1 MDINAILSEILDNL
15 NSALS
20 SDRTEAR
27 DERLIPG
34 QPELSEPVIVA
45 PVTAVGPVAER
56 ARQQQ
61 VEQDTEARMHEGSH
75 GAGDASGTSAL
86 LRMERGAA
94 IPSSVVIE
102 LEVRFKD
109 IKASMPIFTR
119 ELSYSTYALARPI
132 IAFMN
137 ANKTLIPV
145 HCRIVMDLSE
155 FDGSLDL
162 AQTGLPPLVSDKIWE
177 ALANHVA
184 SQQANSQRVRN
195 VSLWSLDIMLRSM
208 LRFARSMRDTIAR
221 TPSPEVPAT

>member
-1 MDINAILSEILDNL
+1 MRG
-15 NSALS
+15 S
-20 SDRTEAR
+20 SR
-27 DERLIPG
+27 
-34 QPELSEPVIVA
+34 S
-45 PVTAVGPVAER
+45 
-56 ARQQQ
+56 
-61 VEQDTEARMHEGSH
+61 
-75 GAGDASGTSAL
+75 SGTSAL

-184 SQQANSQRVRN
+184 S
-195 VSLWSLDIMLRSM
+195 I
-208 LRFARSMRDTIAR
+208 
-221 TPSPEVPAT
+221 P